1 MIPTILREA
10 LGGFWLINALWMF
23 IIILC
28 GVGVDCKLLLVIVRE
43 EIEQWDWIIGSA
55 SEKVGNKKTGYKAG
69 NKNTGY
75 KGRSFNLL

>member
-1 MIPTILREA
+1 M
-10 LGGFWLINALWMF
+10 
-23 IIILC
+23 
-28 GVGVDCKLLLVIVRE
+28 GVDCKLLLVIVRE
-43 EIEQWDWIIGSA
+43 EIKQWDWIVGSV

>member
-1 MIPTILREA
+1 M
-10 LGGFWLINALWMF
+10 
-23 IIILC
+23 
-28 GVGVDCKLLLVIVRE
+28 GVDCKLLLVIVRE
-43 EIEQWDWIIGSA
+43 EIKQWDWVIVGSV